1 MRHTR
6 WDHSLWTKNE
16 VTGEAAGSK
25 KITARPT
32 QYLLIEQSTDPGRV
46 WNVQICTMW
55 RHKLVINLQR
65 VSQFKASLMHHLH
78 MQFLKLSYEIYKPW
92 CVLFPLPSCYKCY
105 KQSINPSICSTL
117 VTDHLL
123 IPLTLKRFIL
133 LFFFIPQTNFTTLF
147 STNLNRDLSATPR
160 WVQSTTSMEQ
170 LVPLFHRI
178 TLNPP

>member
-25 KITARPT
+25 KITAIPT

-46 WNVQICTMW
+46 WNLQICTMW

-65 VSQFKASLMHHLH
+65 VSHFKVSLMHYLH

-92 CVLFPLPSCYKCY
+92 CVLFPFPSCYKCY

-133 LFFFIPQTNFTTLF
+133 LFFLFPRLISPPSFPQIWIVTLVWLQDEC
-147 STNLNRDLSATPR
+147 SLRPAWSN
-160 WVQSTTSMEQ
+160 
-170 LVPLFHRI
+170 
-178 TLNPP
+178 